1 MFYFNMEETPLAF
14 PKATIDYY
22 VLSESGSKVYSPEFA
37 NLDNALSVGLTT
49 TKYKFFFYP
58 YMLEERDL
66 GEYRVGVDITYPN
79 SETVQTCDF
88 SLSVV
93 EVA

>member
-1 MFYFNMEETPLAF
+1 M
-14 PKATIDYY
+14 
-22 VLSESGSKVYSPEFA
+22 
-37 NLDNALSVGLTT
+37 
-49 TKYKFFFYP
+49 YKFFFYP
-58 YMLEERDL
+58 YMLEEKDL

-79 SETVQTCDF
+79 TETVQTCEF